1 MDFYAINSLRENH
14 AGWSLLRAQNAPLV
28 LTFFMAAFTGPNQRN
43 LGRQE
48 LIDVL
53 DDVLFGL
60 RDSEG
65 ADRFPRPA
73 GEYLDDWAADERKW
87 LRKYYVPGEDEPHYD
102 LTAAAEDVVRWVEN
116 LRGRDFVATQS
127 RLTSIFAVLKQLV
140 QQSET
145 DPEVRLAEL
154 QRQRDAID
162 AEMQQI
168 RDGNIR
174 VMTGPEALDH
184 LQQLTALAKDLLS
197 DFREV
202 EQNFRKL
209 DRQVR
214 EQIAT
219 WEGTQGELLESIFDN
234 QQDISSSLQGRTFQG
249 FWDYLMSPRL
259 RTELQDLLS
268 DFREV
273 EQNFRKLDRQVR
285 EQIATWDGT
294 QGELLESIFDN
305 QQDISS
311 SLQGRTFQGFWDY
324 LMSPQLRSELQDL
337 LQRATRI
344 EALAKTDSLQSVANL
359 HQDWLPAVEQTQA
372 TVRQL
377 SQQMR
382 RLLDD
387 KVFLENKRIM
397 QLIRSIESDALGTRE
412 APPPGAFMEIE
423 APSVDVVLPFERP
436 LYEPSRKVLVD
447 DSVETADDADVDA
460 SALFGQFFVDKER
473 LRANI
478 DAVLAGAEQATL
490 ADVTDAYPLSQGLAE
505 VVAYYQLATESD
517 WATINPEQS
526 QHLTWQLPDG
536 TIREATL
543 EQIIFGRPA

>member
-1 MDFYAINSLRENH
+1 MDFYAINSLRDNH
-14 AGWSLLRAQNAPLV
+14 AGWSLLRAQNAPLA
-28 LTFFMAAFTGPNQRN
+28 LAFFMAAFTGPNQRN

-53 DDVLFGL
+53 EDVLFGL

-65 ADRFPRPA
+65 EGRFPRSA

-87 LRKYYVPGEDEPHYD
+87 LRKYYAPGEDEPRYD
-102 LTAAAEDVVRWVEN
+102 LTAAAEDVVRWVET

-154 QRQRDAID
+154 QRQRDGID
-162 AEMQQI
+162 AEMQRI
-168 RDGNIR
+168 RDGNVR
-174 VMTGPEALDH
+174 VMTAPEALDH
-184 LQQLTALAKDLLS
+184 LQQLTALARDLLS

-219 WEGTQGELLESIFDN
+219 WVGTQGELLESIFDN

-249 FWDYLMSPRL
+249 FWDYLMSP
-259 RTELQDLLS
+259 T
-268 DFREV
+268 
-273 EQNFRKLDRQVR
+273 
-285 EQIATWDGT
+285 
-294 QGELLESIFDN
+294 
-305 QQDISS
+305 
-311 SLQGRTFQGFWDY
+311 
-324 LMSPQLRSELQDL
+324 MRSELQDL
-337 LQRATRI
+337 LQRATQI
-344 EALAKTDSLQSVANL
+344 EALAGSESLHGVANL

-397 QLIRSIESDALGTRE
+397 QLIRSVESAALGTRD
-412 APPPGAFMEIE
+412 APPSGAFMDIE
-423 APSVDVVLPFERP
+423 VPSVDLVLPFERP
-436 LYEPSRKVLVD
+436 LYEPSRKVT
-447 DSVETADDADVDA
+447 VEDIVENADDMDVDA
-460 SALFGQFFVDKER
+460 GALFNQFFVDKE
-473 LRANI
+473 LLKANI
-478 DAVLAGAEQATL
+478 DAVLAEVDQATL
-490 ADVTDAYPLSQGLAE
+490 AEITEKYPLSQGLAE

-517 WATINPEQS
+517 WATIHPEQS
-526 QHLTWQLPDG
+526 QQLSWQLPDG
-536 TIREATL
+536 SIREATI

>member
-1 MDFYAINSLRENH
+1 MDYYAISSLRDNH
-14 AGWSLLRAQNAPLV
+14 AGWQLLRAQNAPLAV
-28 LTFFMAAFTGPNQRN
+28 SLFMAAFTGPNQRN
-43 LGRQE
+43 IGRQQ

-60 RDSEG
+60 RDAYGEEK
-65 ADRFPRPA
+65 FPRQA
-73 GEYLDDWAADERKW
+73 SEYLDDWAAPEKAW
-87 LRKYYVPGEDEPHYD
+87 LRKYYLPGQDEPRYD
-102 LTAAAEDVVRWVEN
+102 LTATAEDVVRWVES

-145 DPEVRLAEL
+145 DPEVRLEEL
-154 QRQRDAID
+154 QRQRDGID
-162 AEMQQI
+162 AEMQRI

-174 VMTGPEALDH
+174 VMSAPEALDH
-184 LQQLTALAKDLLS
+184 FQQLTALAKDLLS

-219 WEGTQGELLESIFDN
+219 W
-234 QQDISSSLQGRTFQG
+234 
-249 FWDYLMSPRL
+249 
-259 RTELQDLLS
+259 
-268 DFREV
+268 
-273 EQNFRKLDRQVR
+273 
-285 EQIATWDGT
+285 DGT
-294 QGELLESIFDN
+294 QGELLASIFAN

-324 LMSPQLRSELQDL
+324 LMSPQLRTELRDL
-337 LQRATRI
+337 LERATQI
-344 EALAKTDSLQSVANL
+344 EALANMDNLNAVANL

-397 QLIRSIESDALGTRE
+397 QLIRSVESGALATRE
-412 APPPGAFMEIE
+412 APPSGVFIE
-423 APSVDVVLPFERP
+423 VAAPSVDVALPFERP
-436 LYEPSRKVLVD
+436 LYEPSRRIMVD
-447 DSVETADDADVDA
+447 DNAVAADDTDVDA
-460 SALFGQFFVDKER
+460 GALFSQFHVDTER
-473 LRANI
+473 LKSNI
-478 DAVLAGAEQATL
+478 DAVLGDAEQASL
-490 ADVTDAYPLSQGLAE
+490 AEIADAHPLSQGLAE
-505 VVAYYQLATESD
+505 IVAYYQLATESD
-517 WATINPEQS
+517 WASINPESS
-526 QHLTWQLPDG
+526 QQLSWSLPDG
-536 TIREATL
+536 SIREATID
-543 EQIIFGRPA
+543 QIIFVRPA

>member
-14 AGWSLLRAQNAPLV
+14 AGWSLLRAQNAPLA
-28 LTFFMAAFTGPNQRN
+28 LAFFMAAFTGPNQRN
-43 LGRQE
+43 LGRQQ
-48 LIDVL
+48 LVDVL

-65 ADRFPRPA
+65 QDRFPRGA
-73 GEYLDDWAADERKW
+73 GEYLDDWASDERKW
-87 LRKYYVPGEDEPHYD
+87 LRKYYVPGEDEPRYD
-102 LTAAAEDVVRWVEN
+102 LSAAAEDVVRWVEN
-116 LRGRDFVATQS
+116 LRGREFVATQS
-127 RLTSIFAVLKQLV
+127 RLTSIFAVLKELV

-154 QRQRDAID
+154 QRQRDGIE
-162 AEMQQI
+162 AEMQRI

-184 LQQLTALAKDLLS
+184 LQQLTTLAK
-197 DFREV
+197 
-202 EQNFRKL
+202 
-209 DRQVR
+209 
-214 EQIAT
+214 
-219 WEGTQGELLESIFDN
+219 
-234 QQDISSSLQGRTFQG
+234 
-249 FWDYLMSPRL
+249 
-259 RTELQDLLS
+259 DLLS

-294 QGELLESIFDN
+294 QGELLQSIFDN

-324 LMSPQLRSELQDL
+324 LMSPQLRTELQDL
-337 LQRATRI
+337 LQRATHI
-344 EALAKTDSLQSVANL
+344 EALANNSGLNAVANL
-359 HQDWLPAVEQTQA
+359 QQDWLPAVEQTQA
-372 TVRQL
+372 TVRHL

-387 KVFLENKRIM
+387 KVFLENKRVM
-397 QLIRSIESDALGTRE
+397 HLIRSIESAALGIRD
-412 APPPGAFMEIE
+412 APPSGAFMEID

-436 LYEPSRKVLVD
+436 LYEPSRKVLV
-447 DSVETADDADVDA
+447 VDA
-460 SALFGQFFVDKER
+460 VENAEDTDLDAGALFTQFHVDKER
-473 LRANI
+473 LQANI
-478 DAVLAGAEQATL
+478 DAVLAEASQATL
-490 ADVTDAYPLSQGLAE
+490 AEITGNFPLTQGLAE
-505 VVAYYQLATESD
+505 LVAYHQLASESD

-526 QHLTWQLPDG
+526 QRLSWQLPDG
-536 TIREATL
+536 TAREATI

>member
-1 MDFYAINSLRENH
+1 MDYYAISSLRENH
-14 AGWSLLRAQNAPLV
+14 PGWSLLRAQNAPLAV
-28 LTFFMAAFTGPNQRN
+28 SFFIKAFTGPNQRDI
-43 LGRQE
+43 GRQD
-48 LIDVL
+48 LIDHL

-60 RDSEG
+60 RDDFGE
-65 ADRFPRPA
+65 DKFPRPA
-73 GEYLDDWAADERKW
+73 AEYLDDWAAPERAW
-87 LRKYYVPGEDEPHYD
+87 LRKYYVSGQDEPRYD
-102 LTAAAEDVVRWVEN
+102 LTAAAEDVVHWVEG

-127 RLTSIFAVLKQLV
+127 RLTSIFAVLKALV

-154 QRQRDAID
+154 QRQRDGID
-162 AEMQQI
+162 AEMQRI

-174 VMTGPEALDH
+174 VMTAPEALDH
-184 LQQLTALAKDLLS
+184 FQQLTSLAKDLLS

-219 WEGTQGELLESIFDN
+219 WDGSQGDLLETIF
-234 QQDISSSLQGRTFQG
+234 
-249 FWDYLMSPRL
+249 
-259 RTELQDLLS
+259 
-268 DFREV
+268 
-273 EQNFRKLDRQVR
+273 
-285 EQIATWDGT
+285 A
-294 QGELLESIFDN
+294 N

-324 LMSPQLRSELQDL
+324 LMSPQLRTELKDL
-337 LQRATRI
+337 LLRATRI
-344 EALAKTDSLQSVANL
+344 EALAGTENLQAVTNL

-397 QLIRSIESDALGTRE
+397 QLIRSIESGALGTRE
-412 APPPGAFMEIE
+412 APPSGVFLDIA
-423 APSVDVVLPFERP
+423 APSVDVALPFERP
-436 LYEPSRKVLVD
+436 LYEPSRKVMVD
-447 DSVETADDADVDA
+447 DDVVAADDADVDA
-460 SALFGQFFVDKER
+460 GALFSQFHVDTQR
-473 LRANI
+473 LQANI

-490 ADVTDAYPLSQGLAE
+490 ADITDAYPLSQGLAE
-505 VVAYYQLATESD
+505 VVAYYQLATESE
-517 WATINPEQS
+517 WADINPEATQQLS
-526 QHLTWQLPDG
+526 WQLPDG
-536 TIREATL
+536 SIREATIDR
-543 EQIIFGRPA
+543 IIFGRPA

>member
-1 MDFYAINSLRENH
+1 MDYYAISSLRENH
-14 AGWSLLRAQNAPLV
+14 PGWSLLRAQNAPLAV
-28 LTFFMAAFTGPNQRN
+28 SFFIKAFTGPNQRDI
-43 LGRQE
+43 GRQD
-48 LIDVL
+48 LIDHL

-60 RDSEG
+60 RDDFGE
-65 ADRFPRPA
+65 DKFPRPA
-73 GEYLDDWAADERKW
+73 AEYLDDWAAPERAW
-87 LRKYYVPGEDEPHYD
+87 LRKYYVSGQDEPRYD
-102 LTAAAEDVVRWVEN
+102 LTAAAEDVVHWVEG

-127 RLTSIFAVLKQLV
+127 RLTSIFAVLKALV

-154 QRQRDAID
+154 QRQRDGID
-162 AEMQQI
+162 AEMQRI

-174 VMTGPEALDH
+174 VMTAPEALDH
-184 LQQLTALAKDLLS
+184 FQQLTSLAKDLLS

-219 WEGTQGELLESIFDN
+219 WDGSQGELLETIF
-234 QQDISSSLQGRTFQG
+234 
-249 FWDYLMSPRL
+249 
-259 RTELQDLLS
+259 
-268 DFREV
+268 
-273 EQNFRKLDRQVR
+273 
-285 EQIATWDGT
+285 A
-294 QGELLESIFDN
+294 N

-324 LMSPQLRSELQDL
+324 LMSPQLRTELKDL

-344 EALAKTDSLQSVANL
+344 EALAGTENLQAVTNL

-397 QLIRSIESDALGTRE
+397 QLIRSIESGALGTRE
-412 APPPGAFMEIE
+412 APPSGAFLDIA
-423 APSVDVVLPFERP
+423 APSVDVALPFERP
-436 LYEPSRKVLVD
+436 LYEPSRKVMVD
-447 DSVETADDADVDA
+447 DDVVAADDADVDA
-460 SALFGQFFVDKER
+460 GALFSQFHVDTQR
-473 LRANI
+473 LKASI
-478 DAVLAGAEQATL
+478 DAVLANAEQATL
-490 ADVTDAYPLSQGLAE
+490 AEITDAHPLQQGLAE
-505 VVAYYQLATESD
+505 IVAYYQLATESE
-517 WATINPEQS
+517 WASINPEATQQLS
-526 QHLTWQLPDG
+526 WQLPDG
-536 TIREATL
+536 SIREATID
-543 EQIIFGRPA
+543 QIIFGRPA

>member
-1 MDFYAINSLRENH
+1 M
-14 AGWSLLRAQNAPLV
+14 
-28 LTFFMAAFTGPNQRN
+28 
-43 LGRQE
+43 
-48 LIDVL
+48 
-53 DDVLFGL
+53 
-60 RDSEG
+60 
-65 ADRFPRPA
+65 
-73 GEYLDDWAADERKW
+73 
-87 LRKYYVPGEDEPHYD
+87 
-102 LTAAAEDVVRWVEN
+102 
-116 LRGRDFVATQS
+116 
-127 RLTSIFAVLKQLV
+127 LKQLV

-154 QRQRDAID
+154 QRQRDGID
-162 AEMQQI
+162 AEMQRI

-184 LQQLTALAKDLLS
+184 FQQLTALAKDLLS

-219 WEGTQGELLESIFDN
+219 W
-234 QQDISSSLQGRTFQG
+234 
-249 FWDYLMSPRL
+249 
-259 RTELQDLLS
+259 
-268 DFREV
+268 
-273 EQNFRKLDRQVR
+273 
-285 EQIATWDGT
+285 DGT
-294 QGELLESIFDN
+294 QGELLDSIFDN

-324 LMSPQLRSELQDL
+324 LMSPQLRTELQDL

-344 EALAKTDSLQSVANL
+344 EALAASDSLHAVANL

-397 QLIRSIESDALGTRE
+397 QLIRSIESAALGTRE
-412 APPPGAFMEIE
+412 APPSGAFMEID

-447 DSVETADDADVDA
+447 DAVETADDADVDA

-473 LRANI
+473 LQANI
-478 DAVLAGAEQATL
+478 DAVLAEAEQATL

-526 QHLTWQLPDG
+526 QHLSWQLPDG
-536 TIREATL
+536 SIREATI

>member
-1 MDFYAINSLRENH
+1 MDFYAINSLRESH
-14 AGWSLLRAQNAPLV
+14 AGWSLLRAQNAPLA

-53 DDVLFGL
+53 DDVLFDL

-65 ADRFPRPA
+65 EDRFPRPA
-73 GEYLDDWAADERKW
+73 GEYLDDWAADERQW

-102 LTAAAEDVVRWVEN
+102 LTAAAEDVVHWVEN

-127 RLTSIFAVLKQLV
+127 RRTSIFAVLKQLV

-154 QRQRDAID
+154 QRQRDGID
-162 AEMQQI
+162 AEMQRI

-174 VMTGPEALDH
+174 LMTGPEALDH
-184 LQQLTALAKDLLS
+184 LQQLTALAK
-197 DFREV
+197 
-202 EQNFRKL
+202 
-209 DRQVR
+209 
-214 EQIAT
+214 
-219 WEGTQGELLESIFDN
+219 
-234 QQDISSSLQGRTFQG
+234 
-249 FWDYLMSPRL
+249 
-259 RTELQDLLS
+259 DLLS

-324 LMSPQLRSELQDL
+324 LMSPQLRNELQDL
-337 LQRATRI
+337 LQRATQI
-344 EALAKTDSLQSVANL
+344 DALAKTDMHAVANL

-397 QLIRSIESDALGTRE
+397 QLIRSIESGALGTRE
-412 APPPGAFMEIE
+412 APPAGAFMEIE

-447 DSVETADDADVDA
+447 DSVEMADDADVDA

-478 DAVLAGAEQATL
+478 DAVLAEAEQATL
-490 ADVTDAYPLSQGLAE
+490 AEVTDAYPLSQGLAE

-526 QHLTWQLPDG
+526 QQLAWHLPDG
-536 TIREATL
+536 SIREATI

>member
-14 AGWSLLRAQNAPLV
+14 AGWSLLRAQNAPLA
-28 LTFFMAAFTGPNQRN
+28 LAFFMAAFTGPNQRN
-43 LGRQE
+43 LGRQQ

-60 RDSEG
+60 RDAEG
-65 ADRFPRPA
+65 EERFPRRA
-73 GEYLDDWAADERKW
+73 VEYLDDWASDERKW

-102 LTAAAEDVVRWVEN
+102 LSAAAEDVIRWVES
-116 LRGRDFVATQS
+116 LRGREFVATQS

-154 QRQRDAID
+154 RRQRDGID
-162 AEMQQI
+162 DEMQRI

-184 LQQLTALAKDLLS
+184 LQQLTTLAK
-197 DFREV
+197 
-202 EQNFRKL
+202 
-209 DRQVR
+209 
-214 EQIAT
+214 
-219 WEGTQGELLESIFDN
+219 
-234 QQDISSSLQGRTFQG
+234 
-249 FWDYLMSPRL
+249 
-259 RTELQDLLS
+259 DLLS

-294 QGELLESIFDN
+294 QGELLESIFGN

-324 LMSPQLRSELQDL
+324 LMSPQLRTELQDL
-337 LQRATRI
+337 LHRATRI
-344 EALAKTDSLQSVANL
+344 EALAHTDSLHAVANL

-397 QLIRSIESDALGTRE
+397 QLIRSVESGALGTRE
-412 APPPGAFMEIE
+412 APPSGLFMEID

-436 LYEPSRKVLVD
+436 LYEPSRKVMVD
-447 DSVETADDADVDA
+447 DAVLTADDLDVDA
-460 SALFGQFFVDKER
+460 DALFSQFFVDKER
-473 LRANI
+473 LRGNI
-478 DAVLAGAEQATL
+478 DAVLADAEQATL
-490 ADVTDAYPLSQGLAE
+490 GDVTAAYPLSQGLAE
-505 VVAYYQLATESD
+505 LVAYYQLATESD
-517 WATINPEQS
+517 WATINPEQEQRLS
-526 QHLTWQLPDG
+526 WRLPDG
-536 TIREATL
+536 STREATI
-543 EQIIFGRPA
+543 EHIIFGRPA